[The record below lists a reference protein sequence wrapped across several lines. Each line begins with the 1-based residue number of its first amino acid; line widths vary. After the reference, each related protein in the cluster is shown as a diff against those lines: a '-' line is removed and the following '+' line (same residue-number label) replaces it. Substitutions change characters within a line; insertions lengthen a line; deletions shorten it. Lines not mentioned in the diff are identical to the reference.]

1 MTFFLFIV
9 AILVQLFAIWAVF
22 YFSLSRTVGSIVTI
36 VVAIASAFIFT
47 AWSLLLG
54 IPLILL
60 SLVVLIDPLRF
71 NLITKPAFSSLGNS
85 MPSISTTEQE
95 ALEAGTSW
103 WEKELFMGAPN
114 WDTFNAYPFP
124 QLSEEEQA
132 FIDNEAEQLCSML
145 DEWEIHQNKDL
156 NVETW
161 QFIKDNGFF
170 GLIIPKTYGGREFSS
185 FAQSRI
191 MSKIASRSLTTAV
204 TCMVPNSLGP
214 GELLL
219 NYGTD

>member
-47 AWSLLLG
+47 AWSLFLG
-54 IPLILL
+54 YLQ
-60 SLVVLIDPLRF
+60 
-71 NLITKPAFSSLGNS
+71 SSG
-85 MPSISTTEQE
+85 TEQE

-145 DEWEIHQNKDL
+145 DEWEIHHQTKDL
-156 NVETW
+156 PEHVW
-161 QFIKDNGFF
+161 QFIKDKGFLS
-170 GLIIPKTYGGREFSS
+170 LIIPKSYGGKEFSS

-204 TCMVPNSLGP
+204 SCMVPNSLAP
-214 GELLL
+214 
-219 NYGTD
+219 